1 VILACFTAALCDS
14 MTDTASLSAAAKADS
29 KKAIRSVRYITDF
42 CLMAQYRSRTPQTI
56 GYMDQ
61 YLRKF
66 HDNLYIFSEFRATK
80 KDHQSAKEASRKLAV
95 EQHEACQGKL
105 EEYFQLSTTRR
116 NTIASEERQERQQVV
131 QEVLSQGDFNFP
143 KIHLLSHYNT
153 LIRDF
158 GSLPQ
163 YSTKVTETLHKPLK
177 DAYWR
182 SNHVNTTEQI
192 LYTITREHALRIR
205 ELNIE
210 VWSCEFPV
218 DREFLDAIKTQDSRK
233 WMQDADQP
241 ERSPNHLSN
250 AKYPRFGDKQGS
262 ECPEGTLMHKVAE
275 RLMVPELPPQ
285 FYEYLSVNAGLPVDV
300 VSLAEV
306 ARFPTHYYT
315 KQSVAMAQFQ
325 GEGVQ
330 THNVWCIAGKAFRKM
345 GKLRNDWVW
354 VRRRGKSKAANG
366 ELDGR
371 IVGKPGGLFSM
382 WDHVNK
388 VHEVVLVLLLSVR
401 GSRKLGGDKGMVRME
416 CRNTGKEL
424 RIMQIGDIE
433 GMAYLIGLKRDRVWL
448 VNNRIDL
455 NTWNELYD

>member
-1 VILACFTAALCDS
+1 
-14 MTDTASLSAAAKADS
+14 M
-29 KKAIRSVRYITDF
+29 
-42 CLMAQYRSRTPQTI
+42 
-56 GYMDQ
+56 
-61 YLRKF
+61 
-66 HDNLYIFSEFRATK
+66 
-80 KDHQSAKEASRKLAV
+80 
-95 EQHEACQGKL
+95 
-105 EEYFQLSTTRR
+105 
-116 NTIASEERQERQQVV
+116 
-131 QEVLSQGDFNFP
+131 
-143 KIHLLSHYNT
+143 
-153 LIRDF
+153 
-158 GSLPQ
+158 
-163 YSTKVTETLHKPLK
+163 
-177 DAYWR
+177 
-182 SNHVNTTEQI
+182 
-192 LYTITREHALRIR
+192 
-205 ELNIE
+205 
-210 VWSCEFPV
+210 
-218 DREFLDAIKTQDSRK
+218 DREILDAIKTQDSRK
-233 WMQDADQP
+233 RTQDADQP
-241 ERSPNHLSN
+241 EGRSNHPSN
-250 AKYPRFGDKQGS
+250 AKYPRFGGKQDS
-262 ECPEGTLMHKVAE
+262 DCPEGTLMRKVAE
-275 RLMVPELPPQ
+275 RLMVPELPQQ
-285 FYEYLSVNAGLPVDV
+285 FYEYLRVNAGLPVDM
-300 VSLAEV
+300 VSLAEIG
-306 ARFPTHYYT
+306 RFPTHYYT